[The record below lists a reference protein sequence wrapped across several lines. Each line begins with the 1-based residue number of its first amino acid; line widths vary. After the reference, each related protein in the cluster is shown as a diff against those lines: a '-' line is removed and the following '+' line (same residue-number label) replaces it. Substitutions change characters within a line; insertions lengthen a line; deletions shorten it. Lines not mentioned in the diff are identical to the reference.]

1 MATALDAAHEHGLVH
16 RDVKPANILLSRHGR
31 HEHAYLTDF
40 GLTKREMSGTGLTGT
55 GEWVGTLDYVSPEQL
70 RGGDID
76 GRTDV
81 YSLGCVLYQ
90 CLTGEVPY
98 PRDNELAKLWA
109 HLSDPPPAASAV
121 VRDVPQPVSAVAARA
136 MAKNPRDRFA
146 SAGELGSAVVSAASS
161 PTSAPTRDGAASP
174 APRRRRT
181 RGVPRPTTMGAR
193 HGRLY
198 ERERELEQAAAD
210 LDAVAAGAGRVLVIE
225 GQAGIGKSSVMGE
238 VAGLA
243 AERGFEIFSA
253 CGMDLERDYS
263 YGIVR
268 QLFEHHVHHLE
279 PGERARLFRGA
290 AGLAESLLLRTDPPA
305 PAPAETPEDRM
316 FAALHGLYWFCAE
329 LSEDGPLLLAIDDA
343 DRADQASLRF
353 VAHLAPRLE
362 GLAVALAIAHRP
374 VEAGARAELLGDV
387 ERHAAV
393 RLRPG
398 PLSADGSAALVR
410 ERLGDGVDELYGACH
425 RAARGNPFLLGE
437 LCATMQ
443 AEGLAPTAAA
453 APMVEQLAPRAIAQS
468 SLTRVGA
475 VAPDARRLVQASALL
490 GPGAELRQ
498 AAALAELDL
507 PRAVELADALV
518 EVGVL
523 SSSRPLDFVHPV
535 VRTSIVE
542 DQPAGARA
550 VLHARAARLLADE
563 GAGGETVCGHLMQAA
578 PADDEWV
585 VEQLLGTAQ
594 AALDEGAPEAAAS
607 LLARALSEPPSG
619 SRRVE
624 VLGKLGRA
632 EALGPD
638 PASAVDHLRAALE
651 TAPGRALR
659 DELLAELMSTLWHLG
674 RRGELLELARGEL
687 DQIDPET
694 EVESQRRLEAALI
707 MGLKFNVGHYEELDS
722 RLEALEPSLTA
733 DTPAE
738 RAMLAVLA
746 QRRVE
751 RAEPV
756 ADAVAAAR
764 RALEGGLLA
773 DHAPSLRAPSGVA
786 LRALIESDQYD
797 DAARW
802 IAEGLEVA
810 RARGSRVGLLTAHRF
825 LAERA
830 YCVGDLAEAEAD
842 ARLVASAW
850 ADFPG
855 LAAFCAIA
863 ILGQT
868 LVARGE
874 LEEAEAALG
883 QLGDELRYPGF
894 PNSAVAVA
902 RAELALASGDPSG
915 ALAAFTRAGEEF
927 SSSGWRAGAALAHLL
942 LARAHGRERVGGG
955 GARTNA
961 AVRGPSCARN
971 RAEGRWALS
980 RRQARPGATGGVRPG
995 VERVAGQAR
1004 AGDLPVRARG
1014 RAAARQATRR
1024 LAASAEGSTRP
1035 GPSLW
1040 RAAPCGAGHD
1050 GASGV
1055 GRASAASCAV
1065 GRRVPDRLGA
1075 AGVSAGCQRAVE
1087 RRHRAGAVRHP
1098 PDGGDAPRQR
1108 VSQARDQLT
1117 SRAGEGAGRGLTG
1130 VTGGAGRILR
1140 WALLLPLV
1148 AIPLASCSTD
1158 DGAQE
1163 GKAMTIGYFAQPD
1176 SLDPAFGFTIPSN
1189 AVLTQVYLPL
1199 LTYERVEGPAGTTLM
1214 PGLAEELPEV
1224 SADGTSYSLR
1234 LRRGLAYSD
1243 GSPVKASDFEH
1254 AIRRIL
1260 NLASPAAALY
1270 EPIAGAIEY
1279 EEGGR
1284 PEADIPGIETDD
1296 RTREISIRLE
1306 RPYAAFEHL
1315 LAVPFAAPVPADTP
1329 FREHDETPAAQHR
1342 PVPDHEARS
1351 RTASSC
1357 SSAIRSSRRSGSR
1370 ACPRQSSTGSRSRS
1384 APTGRVLAQDVLTG
1398 ELDYMSDSP
1407 PPDLLPR
1414 VKEEAGDRY
1423 EQHRTASTIWF
1434 FLNGRLPP
1442 FDDARVRAAVNYA
1455 VDKRAVARVYAGQ
1468 LQPGCSFLPRGLT
1481 GYDEELD
1488 SSGCPFGDPAEPPD
1502 LVRARALIRA
1512 AGAEGTKVTVWGYD
1526 QSPQKDVVQAYAEML
1541 NQIGLETEV
1550 KLVEFSVWR
1559 QVIGSAETRAQT
1571 GFEGL
1576 SPAFFHPLAFF
1587 SLVHGDA
1594 IRPENNRNTSNIDDP
1609 RINRTLDR
1617 LERERDTDAVA
1628 GDWAE
1633 LNRYLVSQGYLV
1645 PVGHRIRG
1653 TFVSDRID
1661 FENCTF
1667 FHPIYLEDFSRFC
1680 LKEDE
1685 G

>member
-1 MATALDAAHEHGLVH
+1 MSLLATGAVLGDFRIEGVVGRGGMGVVYQAVQLSLGRRVALKLIAPHLADEKGFRDRFVRESHLSASIDHPHIVPVYAAGEEEGVYYIAMRFVEGVDLRAAIADEGRLEPQRAARLIRQVASALDAAHEHGLVH

-40 GLTKREMSGTGLTGT
+40 GLTKRELSGTGLTGT

-109 HLSDPPPAASAV
+109 HLSDPPPAASAC
-121 VRDVPQPVSAVAARA
+121 VRDVPQPVSAVAVRA

-146 SAGELGSAVVSAASS
+146 SAGELGSAVLSAASS

-181 RGVPRPTTMGAR
+181 RGLPRPTTMGAR

-210 LDAVAAGAGRVLVIE
+210 LDAVGAGAGRVLVIE

-305 PAPAETPEDRM
+305 AAPAETPEDRM

-362 GLAVALAIAHRP
+362 GLPIALAIAHRP

-387 ERHAAV
+387 ERHAAL

-410 ERLGDGVDELYGACH
+410 ERLGGGVDELYGACH

-443 AEGLAPTAAA
+443 AEGLAPTADA
-453 APMVEQLAPRAIAQS
+453 APMVEQLGPRAIAQS

-498 AAALAELDL
+498 AAALAEVDL
-507 PRAVELADALV
+507 PQAVELADSLV
-518 EVGVL
+518 QVGVL
-523 SSSRPLDFVHPV
+523 SSSRPLEFVHPV

-578 PADDEWV
+578 PAGDDWV
-585 VEQLLGTAQ
+585 VEQLLGTAR

-624 VLGKLGRA
+624 VLGELGRA

-902 RAELALASGDPSG
+902 RAELALARGDPPG
-915 ALAAFTRAGEEF
+915 AVAAFTRAGQEF
-927 SSSGWRAGAALAHLL
+927 SASGWRAGAALSHLL
-942 LARAHGRERVGGG
+942 LRERTEANALADEEL
-955 GARTNA
+955 ARTRRFGA
-961 AVRGPSCARN
+961 P
-971 RAEGRWALS
+971 RALGIAL
-980 RRQARPGATGGVRPG
+980 
-995 VERVAGQAR
+995 RVAGLCRGGKPGLEQLEESAR
-1004 AGDLPVRARG
+1004 VLNASPAKLERA
-1014 RAAARQATRR
+1014 T
-1024 LAASAEGSTRP
+1024 
-1035 GPSLW
+1035 SL
-1040 RAAPCGAGHD
+1040 CE
-1050 GASGV
+1050 
-1055 GRASAASCAV
+1055 
-1065 GRRVPDRLGA
+1065 LGA
-1075 AGVSAGCQRAVE
+1075 ALRRAKRRADSRPPLREALDLARRCGAQPLAERANTELVASGARPRRMALSGVESLTASELRVCQLAANGLSNADIAQALFVTRRTVE
-1087 RRHRAGAVRHP
+1087 THLGNAYRK
-1098 PDGGDAPRQR
+1098 
-1108 VSQARDQLT
+1108 LEIN
-1117 SRAGEGAGRGLTG
+1117 SRAEL
-1130 VTGGAGRILR
+1130 
-1140 WALLLPLV
+1140 
-1148 AIPLASCSTD
+1148 
-1158 DGAQE
+1158 
-1163 GKAMTIGYFAQPD
+1163 GKA
-1176 SLDPAFGFTIPSN
+1176 L
-1189 AVLTQVYLPL
+1189 
-1199 LTYERVEGPAGTTLM
+1199 
-1214 PGLAEELPEV
+1214 
-1224 SADGTSYSLR
+1224 
-1234 LRRGLAYSD
+1234 
-1243 GSPVKASDFEH
+1243 
-1254 AIRRIL
+1254 
-1260 NLASPAAALY
+1260 
-1270 EPIAGAIEY
+1270 
-1279 EEGGR
+1279 GG
-1284 PEADIPGIETDD
+1284 G
-1296 RTREISIRLE
+1296 
-1306 RPYAAFEHL
+1306 
-1315 LAVPFAAPVPADTP
+1315 
-1329 FREHDETPAAQHR
+1329 
-1342 PVPDHEARS
+1342 
-1351 RTASSC
+1351 
-1357 SSAIRSSRRSGSR
+1357 
-1370 ACPRQSSTGSRSRS
+1370 
-1384 APTGRVLAQDVLTG
+1384 
-1398 ELDYMSDSP
+1398 
-1407 PPDLLPR
+1407 
-1414 VKEEAGDRY
+1414 
-1423 EQHRTASTIWF
+1423 
-1434 FLNGRLPP
+1434 
-1442 FDDARVRAAVNYA
+1442 
-1455 VDKRAVARVYAGQ
+1455 
-1468 LQPGCSFLPRGLT
+1468 
-1481 GYDEELD
+1481 
-1488 SSGCPFGDPAEPPD
+1488 
-1502 LVRARALIRA
+1502 
-1512 AGAEGTKVTVWGYD
+1512 
-1526 QSPQKDVVQAYAEML
+1526 
-1541 NQIGLETEV
+1541 
-1550 KLVEFSVWR
+1550 
-1559 QVIGSAETRAQT
+1559 
-1571 GFEGL
+1571 
-1576 SPAFFHPLAFF
+1576 
-1587 SLVHGDA
+1587 
-1594 IRPENNRNTSNIDDP
+1594 
-1609 RINRTLDR
+1609 
-1617 LERERDTDAVA
+1617 
-1628 GDWAE
+1628 
-1633 LNRYLVSQGYLV
+1633 
-1645 PVGHRIRG
+1645 
-1653 TFVSDRID
+1653 
-1661 FENCTF
+1661 
-1667 FHPIYLEDFSRFC
+1667 
-1680 LKEDE
+1680 
-1685 G
+1685 

>member
-1 MATALDAAHEHGLVH
+1 MSLLATGAVLGDFRIEGVVGRGGMGVVYQAVQLSLGRPVALKLIAPHLANEEGFRDRFVRESRLSASIDHPHIVPVYAAGEAEGTYYIAMRFVEGVDLRAAIGDEGRLEPQRTARLIRQVATALDAAHEHGLVH

-109 HLSDPPPAASAV
+109 HLSDPPPAASAC

-268 QLFEHHVHHLE
+268 QLFEHHVHHME

-305 PAPAETPEDRM
+305 AAPAETPEDRM

-387 ERHAAV
+387 ERHAAL

-437 LCATMQ
+437 LCATMK

-523 SSSRPLDFVHPV
+523 SSSRPMDFVHPV

-578 PADDEWV
+578 PAGDEWV

-674 RRGELLELARGEL
+674 RRGELLELARAEL

-927 SSSGWRAGAALAHLL
+927 SSSGWRAGAARAHLL
-942 LARAHGRERVGGG
+942 LRE
-955 GARTNA
+955 
-961 AVRGPSCARN
+961 
-971 RAEGRWALS
+971 
-980 RRQARPGATGGVRPG
+980 RRQASALAEEELARTRRFGAPRALGIAL
-995 VERVAGQAR
+995 RVAGLCRGSKPGLERLEESVRVLNESPAKLER
-1004 AGDLPVRARG
+1004 AI
-1014 RAAARQATRR
+1014 
-1024 LAASAEGSTRP
+1024 
-1035 GPSLW
+1035 SL
-1040 RAAPCGAGHD
+1040 CE
-1050 GASGV
+1050 
-1055 GRASAASCAV
+1055 
-1065 GRRVPDRLGA
+1065 LGA
-1075 AGVSAGCQRAVE
+1075 ALRRAKRRADSRPPLREALDLARRCGAQPLAERATTELLASGARPRRAALSGVESLTASELRVCQLAANGLSNADIAQALFVTRRTVE
-1087 RRHRAGAVRHP
+1087 THLGNAYRK
-1098 PDGGDAPRQR
+1098 
-1108 VSQARDQLT
+1108 LEIN
-1117 SRAGEGAGRGLTG
+1117 SRAEL
-1130 VTGGAGRILR
+1130 
-1140 WALLLPLV
+1140 
-1148 AIPLASCSTD
+1148 
-1158 DGAQE
+1158 
-1163 GKAMTIGYFAQPD
+1163 GKA
-1176 SLDPAFGFTIPSN
+1176 L
-1189 AVLTQVYLPL
+1189 
-1199 LTYERVEGPAGTTLM
+1199 
-1214 PGLAEELPEV
+1214 
-1224 SADGTSYSLR
+1224 
-1234 LRRGLAYSD
+1234 
-1243 GSPVKASDFEH
+1243 
-1254 AIRRIL
+1254 
-1260 NLASPAAALY
+1260 
-1270 EPIAGAIEY
+1270 
-1279 EEGGR
+1279 GG
-1284 PEADIPGIETDD
+1284 G
-1296 RTREISIRLE
+1296 
-1306 RPYAAFEHL
+1306 
-1315 LAVPFAAPVPADTP
+1315 
-1329 FREHDETPAAQHR
+1329 
-1342 PVPDHEARS
+1342 
-1351 RTASSC
+1351 
-1357 SSAIRSSRRSGSR
+1357 
-1370 ACPRQSSTGSRSRS
+1370 
-1384 APTGRVLAQDVLTG
+1384 
-1398 ELDYMSDSP
+1398 
-1407 PPDLLPR
+1407 
-1414 VKEEAGDRY
+1414 
-1423 EQHRTASTIWF
+1423 
-1434 FLNGRLPP
+1434 
-1442 FDDARVRAAVNYA
+1442 
-1455 VDKRAVARVYAGQ
+1455 
-1468 LQPGCSFLPRGLT
+1468 
-1481 GYDEELD
+1481 
-1488 SSGCPFGDPAEPPD
+1488 
-1502 LVRARALIRA
+1502 
-1512 AGAEGTKVTVWGYD
+1512 
-1526 QSPQKDVVQAYAEML
+1526 
-1541 NQIGLETEV
+1541 
-1550 KLVEFSVWR
+1550 
-1559 QVIGSAETRAQT
+1559 
-1571 GFEGL
+1571 
-1576 SPAFFHPLAFF
+1576 
-1587 SLVHGDA
+1587 
-1594 IRPENNRNTSNIDDP
+1594 
-1609 RINRTLDR
+1609 
-1617 LERERDTDAVA
+1617 
-1628 GDWAE
+1628 
-1633 LNRYLVSQGYLV
+1633 
-1645 PVGHRIRG
+1645 
-1653 TFVSDRID
+1653 
-1661 FENCTF
+1661 
-1667 FHPIYLEDFSRFC
+1667 
-1680 LKEDE
+1680 
-1685 G
+1685 